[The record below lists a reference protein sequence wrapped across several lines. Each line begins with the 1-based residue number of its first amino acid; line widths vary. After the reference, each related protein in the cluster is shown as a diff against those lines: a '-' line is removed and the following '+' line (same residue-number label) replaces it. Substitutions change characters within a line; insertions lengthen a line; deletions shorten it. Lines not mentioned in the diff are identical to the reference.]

1 MLNDGVTHQEAV
13 ELLED
18 DPDLE
23 TIKYKKNNGFYV
35 ARRPLHV
42 ADARLIVAF
51 KYKKSW
57 RYTSGV
63 QWIQTDLQ
71 DKTGERITAHYSKNG
86 CYYMKLNEDLSG
98 RIENAQPIIDGVGT
112 KTLQWSVF
120 LDISKEP

>member
-1 MLNDGVTHQEAV
+1 MAEWRGRG
-13 ELLED
+13 
-18 DPDLE
+18 
-23 TIKYKKNNGFYV
+23 I
-35 ARRPLHV
+35 RPT
-42 ADARLIVAF
+42 AAGSQCFGYQTA
-51 KYKKSW
+51 
-57 RYTSGV
+57 SGV